1 MPNITELQA
10 LLLQAQRAL
19 GKLSEEPIVRDGFVD
34 TDPRDLDDLAELSE
48 VLGKSLDPV
57 IKHIAWLGDLAETVK
72 RRDLFN
78 TLVSDHIN
86 DYVASGLRKKAQ
98 DIREDTEPGMGSDR
112 ADYEWANRHEEPVI

>member
-34 TDPRDLDDLAELSE
+34 TDPRDLDDLAGLSE
-48 VLGKSLDPV
+48 ALGKSLDPV
-57 IKHIAWLGDLAETVK
+57 IKHIAWLGDLAETVT

-98 DIREDTEPGMGSDR
+98 DIREDTEPGIGSDE
-112 ADYEWANRHEEPVI
+112 ADDRWHMRREPAI